1 MPARSSG
8 LLCAVFMW
16 PPVDSKRSPGV
27 ALCVPVEPSVC
38 DHCAI
43 RLNDEAALEDR
54 REFVA
59 ACSVLRECWMGCGSS
74 DSHGT
79 PLPSASEISQ
89 ASMASL
95 KVSSSIGI
103 NQ

>member
-16 PPVDSKRSPGV
+16 PPVDSKWSPGV

-59 ACSVLRECWMGCGSS
+59 ACSVLRECWMGCGGRPTVTERRFPALP
-74 DSHGT
+74 DLPGLHGESKG
-79 PLPSASEISQ
+79 L
-89 ASMASL
+89 L
-95 KVSSSIGI
+95 VDRH
-103 NQ
+103 